1 MVCYMGGGLLQ
12 LFGFFKNHSQLG
24 PKSTRQYCISSKVPV
39 TGQPGWPMTLT
50 ASHPARTLLSCTP
63 PSSAA
68 AASPVGLPASPTPK
82 YPHPTT
88 VQQVLA
94 KSRCNMCSKQCLPG
108 TCHHKQHIHRHR
120 HTCNYVRPAYPPRM
134 TAPSP
139 ASTHTRS
146 APPGADCRQQATD
159 PQLCSISYLRCQHR

>member
-1 MVCYMGGGLLQ
+1 MGGGLLQ
-12 LFGFFKNHSQLG
+12 LVGFFKNPNQLG
-24 PKSTRQYCISSKVPV
+24 PKSTGQYCTSSKAPA

-50 ASHPARTLLSCTP
+50 ASHPARTMLSCTP

-88 VQQVLA
+88 VRQVLA

-108 TCHHKQHIHRHR
+108 TCHHKQDIHRHR
-120 HTCNYVRPAYPPRM
+120 HTCNYVRPAYLPKNGCPK
-134 TAPSP
+134 PSKYTLQI
-139 ASTHTRS
+139 STTCSH
-146 APPGADCRQQATD
+146 CRQQATD
-159 PQLCSISYLRCQHR
+159 PQL